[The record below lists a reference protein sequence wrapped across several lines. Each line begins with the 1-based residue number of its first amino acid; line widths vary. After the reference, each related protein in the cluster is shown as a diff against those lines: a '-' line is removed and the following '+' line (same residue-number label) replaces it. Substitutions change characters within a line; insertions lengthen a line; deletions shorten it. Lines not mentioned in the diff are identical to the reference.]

1 MVKFELICKKIKIF
15 LKTNMT
21 TGVGSCQTSCSG
33 GSNINCCNTGSNC
46 NQFVTSCYDLAS
58 RTFVKC
64 SQTGT
69 DKFCQVIMGYKLII
83 YVR

>member
-1 MVKFELICKKIKIF
+1 
-15 LKTNMT
+15 MT
-21 TGVGSCQTSCSG
+21 TGIGSCQTSCSG

-58 RTFVKC
+58 KTFVKC
-64 SQTGT
+64 SQTGA
-69 DKFCQVIMGYKLII
+69 DKFCQVIMGYELII